1 MMFKITRFMVL
12 GLVLCLVGPV
22 AAFSAGAKV
31 KYVASITGNKDIGL
45 FGIPGGIF
53 FDENKDRLYLTDSTH
68 GRVLAYGSDFQYISE
83 FTGGGALSS
92 PTSVVKD
99 GKGRFFLAEPNKGR
113 VLFIDM
119 VQKIE
124 RPLDFSAV
132 PKANPVYPGH
142 MAVDSADNV
151 YVVDKANQRVLVFD
165 TNLQFKRRVAIPGR
179 GLNDV
184 KVDRDGNV
192 YTVNMLDGLVCV
204 HDSQGKLKLKFGKR
218 GKGRGEFSFPVSL
231 AVGKGLIYVVDR
243 HKNKV
248 LVFNSKGG
256 FLFNFSELGWREGR
270 LHLPSYI
277 VMNEA
282 GRMFIIDRQ
291 NARVSVFE

>member
-1 MMFKITRFMVL
+1 MSRKMRFVVF
-12 GLVLCLVGPV
+12 GLVLFLFAPV
-22 AAFSAGAKV
+22 NELCAGAKV
-31 KYVASITGNKDIGL
+31 KYIASITGNKDIGL

-68 GRVLAYGSDFQYISE
+68 GRVLSYGSDFQYISE
-83 FTGGGALSS
+83 FTGGGSLSS

-119 VQKIE
+119 AQKIE
-124 RPLDFSAV
+124 KPLDFSAV

-151 YVVDKANQRVLVFD
+151 YVADKANQRVLVFD
-165 TNLQFKRRVAIPGR
+165 TNLRFKRQIAIPGK

-184 KVDRDGNV
+184 KVDKDGNV

-204 HDSQGKLKLKFGKR
+204 HDAQGKLALKFGKR
-218 GKGRGEFSFPVSL
+218 GKAKGEFSFPVSL
-231 AVGKGLIYVVDR
+231 AVGKGLIHVVDR
-243 HKNKV
+243 HKNKI
-248 LVFNSKGG
+248 LVFNNRGG
-256 FLFNFSELGWREGR
+256 FLFDFSELGWREGR

>member
-1 MMFKITRFMVL
+1 MMLKMTRFIVL
-12 GLVLCLVGPV
+12 GLVLCLLAPV
-22 AAFSAGAKV
+22 TAFCAGSKV
-31 KYVASITGNKDIGL
+31 KYMASITGNKEIGL

-53 FDENKDRLYLTDSTH
+53 FDESKGRLYLTDSTH
-68 GRVLAYGSDFQYISE
+68 KRILAYGSDFQYISE
-83 FTGGGALSS
+83 FAGAGAMSS

-99 GKGRFFLAEPNKGR
+99 GKGRFFVAEPTKGG
-113 VLFIDM
+113 VLLVDM
-119 VQKIE
+119 AQKIE
-124 RPLDFSAV
+124 KFLDFSAV
-132 PKANPVYPGH
+132 PKANPVYPGN
-142 MAVDSADNV
+142 MAMDTADNL
-151 YVVDKANQRVLVFD
+151 YVVDRANQRVLVFD
-165 TNLQFKRRVAIPGR
+165 TDLQFKRQIAVLGR

-184 KVDRDGNV
+184 KVDKDGNV

-204 HDSQGKLKLKFGKR
+204 YDPQGKLSFKFGKR
-218 GKGRGEFSFPVSL
+218 GTGKGEFSFPVSL
-231 AVGKGLIYVVDR
+231 AVGKGLIHVVDR

-248 LVFNSKGG
+248 LVFSNRGG
-256 FLFNFSELGWREGR
+256 FLFDFAELGWREGR